1 MLEIEIKAYCDNHE
15 EVIQKIIIL
24 GGRFKE
30 RIIEHDI
37 YFNHP
42 CRDFATTDEA
52 LRIRVADRR
61 NILTYK
67 GPKIGEKTKTRFEE
81 EVDFNQLES
90 MKIVLLKLGFTV
102 VDEVVKKREK
112 YYVDD
117 IEICVDEVDA
127 LGNFI
132 ELEKRG
138 EKKEVVEE
146 ELFNLA
152 KELGLYRF
160 ETRSYLELKINRA

>member
-1 MLEIEIKAYCDNHE
+1 MLEIEIKAYCDNRE

-30 RIIEHDI
+30 RLIEHDI

-81 EVDFNQLES
+81 EVDF
-90 MKIVLLKLGFTV
+90 KLGFTA
-102 VDEVVKKREK
+102 VDEVVKKREI

-127 LGNFI
+127 LGNFV

>member
-1 MLEIEIKAYCDNHE
+1 MLEIEIKAYCDNRE
-15 EVIQKIIIL
+15 EVIQKIITV

-30 RIIEHDI
+30 RLVENDI

-42 CRDFATTDEA
+42 CRNFATTDEA
-52 LRIRVADRR
+52 LRIRVAEGR

-81 EVDFNQLES
+81 EVDFNHLES
-90 MKIVLLKLGFTV
+90 MKIVLLRLGFMV
-102 VDEVVKKREK
+102 VDEVVKKREI
-112 YYVDD
+112 YYVGD

-127 LGNFI
+127 LGNFV

-138 EKKEVVEE
+138 EKKEAVEE
-146 ELFNLA
+146 ELFNMA
-152 KELGLYRF
+152 KKIGLYRF

>member
-1 MLEIEIKAYCDNHE
+1 MLEIEIKAYCDNRE
-15 EVIQKIIIL
+15 EVIQKIITL

-30 RIIEHDI
+30 RLIEHDI

-81 EVDFNQLES
+81 EVDFNHLES
-90 MKIVLLKLGFTV
+90 MKIVLLRLGFTV
-102 VDEVVKKREK
+102 VDEVVKKREI
-112 YYVDD
+112 YYVND
-117 IEICVDEVDA
+117 IEICVDEVVA
-127 LGNFI
+127 LGNFV

-138 EKKEVVEE
+138 EKKEAVED
-146 ELFNLA
+146 ELFTLA
-152 KELGLYRF
+152 EKLGLYRF
-160 ETRSYLELKINRA
+160 ETRSYLELKINGS